1 MKTCGDVMTRQP
13 FCCLPNDSVLI
24 AADMMKKENIGSIP
38 VVENQQN
45 RVLIGIVTDRDLALK
60 VVAEG
65 REGRAT
71 KVDQIM
77 TREMITCSISDDL
90 QVALDAMA
98 KHQLRRLPVVDAENK
113 IQGIISQADIA
124 TRLNKPDETAELVKR
139 ISHSNVK

>member
-1 MKTCGDVMTRQP
+1 MTRQP

-45 RVLIGIVTDRDLALK
+45 RVLVGIVTDRDLAMK

-65 REGRAT
+65 REGKAT

-77 TREMITCSISDDL
+77 TKKVITCSISDDL

-98 KHQLRRLPVVDAENK
+98 KHQLRRLLVVDAGNK

-124 TRLNKPDETAELVKR
+124 TRVDRPEETAELVKR
-139 ISHSNVK
+139 ISHTNMK

>member
-1 MKTCGDVMTRQP
+1 MTRQP